1 MAEQSETAWISQE
14 RIDRSRRSLNKP
26 SAVLM
31 QLGEQSGIF
40 FGWIIAWASF
50 ALLTISAGIT
60 YSTPVMFP
68 FFETDFA
75 IGKGQ
80 AAFVFSCSQLLAFLT
95 APIAGALAEKL
106 GPRVVVGGG
115 LLLLAAGLTGAA
127 LAKSYILLVV
137 SYGIA
142 TGLGSGSIYVPL
154 LGLIQRWFYRY
165 RGRASGLATA
175 GVSVGTLTFPI
186 VAADVAG
193 ASGWRVLYF
202 AFAGIC
208 LSIGLLA
215 ACALVADPKKMGLK
229 PDGALDG
236 ATPSPSETKSSGLSL
251 KEAVRDRQFYLLCF
265 CSFGTAVLSFMALV
279 HLPQQVAEAS
289 HEQMHGAAIISVI
302 GLSSLVSRVG
312 GGSWADKI
320 GRIVMV
326 RVALVVMLIT
336 SILWAS
342 NVWGESVLFVVA
354 VFFGITYGLSIA
366 LLPSVIADC
375 FGSKE
380 ISRIIG
386 AIYTSFALAALLGPT
401 VAGLLR
407 DRYGN
412 YDLALALCI
421 VLSASAVIA
430 SAGIRARY

>member
-1 MAEQSETAWISQE
+1 MAEQSETSWISQE

-193 ASGWRVLYF
+193 ASGWRACILPSPVF
-202 AFAGIC
+202 VFQSDCSRPA
-208 LSIGLLA
+208 LSSPIQ
-215 ACALVADPKKMGLK
+215 KKMGLK

-430 SAGIRARY
+430 STGIRARY